1 MKGWSWR
8 NKHACAVAG
17 AFAAAA
23 IRGRDVGSGCRGAGG
38 LAGTGGTCA
47 PALRN
52 QLAVQRDALIAL
64 AGQYPD
70 LDLETKF
77 DLSHFTLPR
86 DLPLVLPSKLVVQG
100 PDIRQSESN
109 LHAAGANIGQAARLM
124 DTVALFQALGGGW
137 WNRTP

>member
-1 MKGWSWR
+1 
-8 NKHACAVAG
+8 
-17 AFAAAA
+17 
-23 IRGRDVGSGCRGAGG
+23 
-38 LAGTGGTCA
+38 
-47 PALRN
+47 LRN